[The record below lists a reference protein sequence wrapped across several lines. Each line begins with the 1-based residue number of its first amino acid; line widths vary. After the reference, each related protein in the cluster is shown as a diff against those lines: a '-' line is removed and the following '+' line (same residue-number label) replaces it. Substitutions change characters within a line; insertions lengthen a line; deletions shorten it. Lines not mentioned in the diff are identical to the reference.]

1 MEEDRWSFEL
11 PVEAVDDSPCPAIH
25 GLQKESQATRPGV
38 AAGVVGTA
46 VVKPPLA
53 GAGFGS
59 LVFANAYPSCIDW
72 AYRLVYG
79 VSTALALRLLDLDG

>member
-1 MEEDRWSFEL
+1 MVVRAARRGRRRL
-11 PVEAVDDSPCPAIH
+11 AVPGHPRPAGESGDSP
-25 GLQKESQATRPGV
+25 GGRGGRGRDGGSE
-38 AAGVVGTA
+38 AAA
-46 VVKPPLA
+46 RR
-53 GAGFGS
+53 AGFGS